1 MEHSQLFKTLALHAL
16 LHLQFQIQIK
26 PRLVVGSRAKNDV
39 LIRWF
44 KPKLKL
50 NKYKSIRKQ
59 IKLFVNLNKHSN
71 ANLERLLEGLV
82 VGEDGKPGYPH
93 LDGYLLLM
101 NEIEKKLGT
110 TVVLSTPEALD
121 LDHNK
126 NGVLVAVL
134 SQDINTHFND
144 LNQLQKAIPMLFRG
158 HLTHRHSFLGSIYA
172 NSQFDYDVEYE
183 DKSFIRILLCVK
195 SDGER

>member
-16 LHLQFQIQIK
+16 LHLQFQIQLK
-26 PRLVVGSRAKNDV
+26 PRVVTGTLAKNDV

-59 IKLFVNLNKHSN
+59 IKLFVNLSKHSN
-71 ANLERLLEGLV
+71 SNLERFLEGLV
-82 VGEDGKPGYPH
+82 LGEDGKPGYPH

-121 LDHNK
+121 LDFNK
-126 NGVLVAVL
+126 NGNLVAVL
-134 SQDINTHFND
+134 SQDLNAHFND
-144 LNQLQKAIPMLFRG
+144 ANQLQMPVPMLFRG
-158 HLTHRHSFLGSIYA
+158 NLTHRHTFLGSIYA

-183 DKSFIRILLCVK
+183 DDSFIRILLSAK
-195 SDGER
+195 AES